1 MGQGGLGTGP
11 AAARRSEAARRTSA
25 RMGGAGARVTAAAA
39 AAAASE
45 RDSEWVELALPVGTH
60 HPCPNP
66 HPFCLGRVRVTHLN
80 LDTG

>member
-25 RMGGAGARVTAAAA
+25 RMGGAGARVT
-39 AAAASE
+39 AASE